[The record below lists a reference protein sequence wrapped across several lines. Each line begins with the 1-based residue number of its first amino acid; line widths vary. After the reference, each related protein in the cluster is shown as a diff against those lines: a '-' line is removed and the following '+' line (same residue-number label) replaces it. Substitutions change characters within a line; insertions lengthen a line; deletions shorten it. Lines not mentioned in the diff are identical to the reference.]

1 MSRYVND
8 TIHNVTIAANAHRLA
23 SEHYQKYARL
33 IKLPQDLGV
42 VIVSMVSFVG
52 SVTGGDDGNQQYYFY
67 ATTAVSLL
75 TALCVA
81 IDRNYGWSKQAYAQS
96 KLAFQYSQLVE
107 KLEHVR
113 RQQLLRSK
121 SAERIV
127 PLVGAIEENYRQ
139 LWTKNPRPGSVF
151 TVQAEKMAKTTL
163 ELMDMADKRRLSESL
178 SQTTSQNTSKTLTSQ
193 TSQGGVGGMSPV
205 PKNNTSSGSTPPVTA
220 PTSPRHSDKMET
232 PRTAISTTLLT
243 SVGVM

>member
-178 SQTTSQNTSKTLTSQ
+178 SQTSQNTSKTLCSQ
-193 TSQGGVGGMSPV
+193 TSQGGVGMMSA
-205 PKNNTSSGSTPPVTA
+205 PKNNTSGCTPSVTV

-232 PRTAISTTLLT
+232 PRTAISTTMT